1 MSEDHAMA
9 SGLIEHAI
17 LAYELSFNSMFNL
30 TTAECRLDY
39 RRQENRG
46 FFIVLFK
53 HTQYLEARAC
63 CRTALEVGKLILSFD
78 PLSDP
83 LAMILV
89 LDYYAL
95 RAKQYLWLVQL
106 YQEWENLKKLAQ
118 LPNMAYSYALCLF
131 YESAADD
138 TSLADTAIQYAL
150 MMFPGVLKP
159 LLDELSVQVDSRVS
173 GHAYFN
179 ANAYNR

>member
-1 MSEDHAMA
+1 MSEDNAMA

-63 CRTALEVGKLILSFD
+63 ARTALEVGKLILAFD

-95 RAKQYLWLVQL
+95 RAKQHLWLIQL

-131 YESAADD
+131 YESNGRFVCVCDC
-138 TSLADTAIQYAL
+138 
-150 MMFPGVLKP
+150 
-159 LLDELSVQVDSRVS
+159 
-173 GHAYFN
+173 
-179 ANAYNR
+179 